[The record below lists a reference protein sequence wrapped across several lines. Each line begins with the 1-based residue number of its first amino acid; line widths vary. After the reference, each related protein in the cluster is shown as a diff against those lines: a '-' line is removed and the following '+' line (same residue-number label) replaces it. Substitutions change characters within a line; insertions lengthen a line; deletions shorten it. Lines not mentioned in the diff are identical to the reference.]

1 MNQKCSH
8 GNPDACP
15 WVEKLRVH
23 ARLSWNQGYKMGV
36 AQMER
41 LLHDAR
47 QYAAA
52 VEEQAAV
59 DNERLTN
66 AMLKAEQ
73 ERDELASE
81 LKGLKDF

>member
-1 MNQKCSH
+1 
-8 GNPDACP
+8 
-15 WVEKLRVH
+15 
-23 ARLSWNQGYKMGV
+23 MGV

-52 VEEQAAV
+52 VEERAAV
-59 DNERLTN
+59 DNERLTD

-81 LKGLKDF
+81 LKELKDLMRPPLPDFQHISVHMGRQETI

>member
-1 MNQKCSH
+1 
-8 GNPDACP
+8 
-15 WVEKLRVH
+15 
-23 ARLSWNQGYKMGV
+23 MGV

-47 QYAAA
+47 RRAAV

-59 DNERLTN
+59 DNERLTE
-66 AMLKAEQ
+66 ALLKAEQ

-81 LKGLKDF
+81 LKELKDF

>member
-8 GNPDACP
+8 GDPDTCP
-15 WVEKLRVH
+15 WVSKLRAH
-23 ARLSWNQGYKMGV
+23 AHSAWGRGYKMGV

-52 VEEQAAV
+52 VEERAAV
-59 DNERLTN
+59 DNERLTD

-73 ERDELASE
+73 ARDALASQ
-81 LKGLKDF
+81 LKELKDF